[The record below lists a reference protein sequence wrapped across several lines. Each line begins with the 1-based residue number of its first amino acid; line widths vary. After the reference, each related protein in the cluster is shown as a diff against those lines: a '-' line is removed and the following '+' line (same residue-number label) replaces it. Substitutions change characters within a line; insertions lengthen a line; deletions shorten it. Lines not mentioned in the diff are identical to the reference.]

1 MFYFSK
7 CQLGLNGKFGHVF
20 DMGLQTLNNFSQ
32 PYMVE
37 VNIGFRSK
45 ETGLGTTTSSTSTR
59 LDNKTKLDLAFN
71 NVKPKDWFFFL
82 DLVQFRT
89 GCVILI
95 NQSGLLMSGL
105 T

>member
-37 VNIGFRSK
+37 VNIGFRFGSK
-45 ETGLGTTTSSTSTR
+45 ETKLGTTTSSNS
-59 LDNKTKLDLAFN
+59 A
-71 NVKPKDWFFFL
+71 
-82 DLVQFRT
+82 
-89 GCVILI
+89 
-95 NQSGLLMSGL
+95 
-105 T
+105 